1 MVGYSL
7 ALVAAL
13 LSVATVEAADLE
25 HMVPVATPA
34 GLVALNGRS
43 PKPTPPPGL
52 PAGIP
57 LELMKRQTSSSASL
71 LIPFPPPAYY
81 CGLVDGDPENPLTC
95 VNARATCIY
104 TGNAA
109 GCCLSKNIND
119 CTTIPTTCYPSSVS
133 CDSAC
138 SRDSLALR
146 CSISTLPYCGTYVFN
161 QNTKLYGCY
170 SYASVSD
177 NISPLSQY
185 FSSVLGPDYASK
197 YSATHIPSSTTESSS
212 NQPTDTG
219 TDGSPQP
226 STSTSPT
233 PGPTPTPPPPPS
245 GAGLGGG
252 AIAGIV
258 VGCVAGVSAIL
269 IAIWWFVLRKKPDNT
284 PAPAP
289 ATAYTQNNNMP
300 PPNMNQQGYNQ
311 TSAAAGGYYAP
322 VEQKPPVDD
331 QLPTY
336 PNEQKISPFSQPPQ
350 QPPQTQ
356 HAEMPGSNVSSPQQM
371 SPIPS
376 ELASTPMSATH
387 NGPVPEQIYEMG
399 PGR

>member
-1 MVGYSL
+1 MTGHSL

-13 LSVATVEAADLE
+13 LSLAAVDASSLE
-25 HMVPVATPA
+25 HLMPAVTPA
-34 GLVALNGRS
+34 GMVAVDGMT

-52 PAGIP
+52 AAGIP
-57 LELMKRQTSSSASL
+57 LELAKRQSMGSSSL

-81 CGLVDGDPENPLTC
+81 CGLVDGDPANPLTC

-109 GCCLSKNIND
+109 GCCLSKNISD
-119 CTTIPTTCYPSSVS
+119 CTTIPTTCYASSVS
-133 CDSAC
+133 CDAAC
-138 SRDSLALR
+138 SKDSLALK
-146 CSISTLPYCGTYVFN
+146 CSISTLPYCGSYIFN

-197 YSATHIPSSTTESSS
+197 YSATHIPSSTTATESSS
-212 NQPTDTG
+212 QESG
-219 TDGSPQP
+219 TSVSDISPQP
-226 STSTSPT
+226 SSSTDPRPS
-233 PGPTPTPPPPPS
+233 PTPTPQPS
-245 GAGLGGG
+245 TGLGAGP
-252 AIAGIV
+252 IAGIV
-258 VGCVAGVSAIL
+258 VGCVAGVSAAL
-269 IAIWWFVLRKKPDNT
+269 IALWWFVLRKKPDT

-300 PPNMNQQGYNQ
+300 PTGMNPQHPGYNQ
-311 TSAAAGGYYAP
+311 TPPVAGGYYAP
-322 VEQKPPVDD
+322 VEQKPPADD

-336 PNEQKISPFSQPPQ
+336 PNEQKIAPPFAHPPQ
-350 QPPQTQ
+350 APQT
-356 HAEMPGSNVSSPQQM
+356 AEMPGSVVNSPQQM

-376 ELASTPMSATH
+376 ELASTPMGATH